1 MRVAKN
7 GRERIALIVSIIL
20 NLNYNRIKLIY
31 LHFKISHISA
41 LCSSTMV
48 YSPIFT
54 YYLYVF
60 TFGLVSNLIEDALD
74 MFLDDVYPLIDISCT

>member
-1 MRVAKN
+1 
-7 GRERIALIVSIIL
+7 
-20 NLNYNRIKLIY
+20 
-31 LHFKISHISA
+31 
-41 LCSSTMV
+41 MV